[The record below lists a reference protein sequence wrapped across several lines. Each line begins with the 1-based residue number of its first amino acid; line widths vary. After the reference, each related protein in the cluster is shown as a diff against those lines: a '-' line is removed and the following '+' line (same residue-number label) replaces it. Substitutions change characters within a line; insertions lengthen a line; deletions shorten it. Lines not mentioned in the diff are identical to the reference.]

1 MSDNK
6 EQLKLTLLS
15 QDMFDQMYNENNKQQ
30 LMKYWRFIGGYQI
43 ASSAYYDALK
53 KYIAVRFYIPRVPT
67 PTLN

>member
-1 MSDNK
+1 
-6 EQLKLTLLS
+6 
-15 QDMFDQMYNENNKQQ
+15 MFDQMYNENNKQQ
-30 LMKYWRFIGGYQI
+30 LMKYWRFIGGYQL